1 MVGDTS
7 FRIMPRLGEYLL
19 LKKEQGPK
27 ATATLF
33 PAPGPLG
40 KGVLVQ
46 GTLWGNLILGPTAR
60 DAHNPEHM
68 AQTTDD
74 ITGYIIKKCKDLV
87 PSFDP
92 RDVIHS
98 FSGASLRVLPLRA
111 SNSTDGLSAP
121 QAIALYR
128 PALV

>member
-7 FRIMPRLGEYLL
+7 FKIKPRLGEYLL
-19 LKKEQGPK
+19 LSKEQGPK
-27 ATATLF
+27 ANATLF

-60 DAHNPEHM
+60 DVHNPEHM
-68 AQTTDD
+68 ATTADG
-74 ITGYIIKKCKDLV
+74 ITGYIIDKCKELV
-87 PSFDP
+87 PSFNP

-98 FSGASLRVLPLRA
+98 FAGAYLRA
-111 SNSTDGLSAP
+111 FLSTIGWPVSF
-121 QAIALYR
+121 
-128 PALV
+128 